1 MIESL
6 TVARLRL
13 GDIEFRVE
21 KHIDQNIV
29 SWGEQTILK
38 LSQQK
43 AREKGLNSEVIAH
56 LKIEKSGFCKIK
68 LVWDYM
74 GKDGKLPIS
83 VWLEDGTKA
92 HPIPKDT
99 NLTAKMLYFYWG
111 KVGKYVTFKRVKH
124 PGTKPMNICKDS
136 IKEGKPLL
144 SKLISQEVERYLRA
158 DSIK

>member
-1 MIESL
+1 MDQLE
-6 TVARLRL
+6 VARLRL
-13 GDIEFRVE
+13 GDLDFRVE
-21 KHIDQNIV
+21 RYIDQNIV
-29 SWGEQTILK
+29 SWGEDTILK
-38 LSQQK
+38 LAQSK
-43 AREKGLNSEVIAH
+43 AREKGLQGEVISH

-144 SKLISQEVERYLRA
+144 SKRISDEVEKYLRA